1 MDTEYKRKRVAKAC
15 QRCRSMKSKCDGQ
28 RPACSRCRGYG
39 YTCIYRLQR
48 PRLRAGTSDRF
59 SPGVSEGLPDLHDA
73 IHQQERLL
81 DHVIS
86 LLPSG
91 PEQEAVLLKSSRI
104 KSQLDDVISSTRT
117 EVTPRAVASD
127 ACGKSPS
134 SHADR
139 SPGYLGEVSDIRF
152 VNLVKQFLQNQDGS
166 TRTQEDF
173 ESYDQGESLVSADK
187 AACKTILLPVLE
199 EAQQYITAYFTTI
212 HVAYPFIPESRFM
225 QDYKTLRDQDSPQTQ
240 NDTICAIGAYYR
252 TLPGKDETDDG
263 LHEKYFLCAL
273 TLAPTTN
280 LERSLAQV
288 SLLLARCFY
297 LLVVCKTESCWT
309 ILGQAVRVAQSI
321 GLHVENDDIDHT
333 KLNQSLEIEER
344 RRVWYS
350 IYVLDRLLSLQLGR
364 PPAIHDDDFNVPL
377 PARASDAEI
386 DWTGNVVEEKT
397 DNTPSSGDYFLA
409 VIAFSGIVGR
419 VLRGLYCPRRSH
431 FASEDLL
438 NTKDLDRQLVQWK
451 LALPRVLRFDLGH
464 TFEQSHIFSRQRNM
478 LAIKYHHLR
487 ALIYRPYLCHPLLM
501 HLGDP
506 AATIS
511 QLDWPLIRA
520 NERTCIMEARET
532 ARLLH
537 GISSKEDLVH
547 DFPWWQ
553 MISCLVCASSILLV
567 SSMFAE
573 ESLELSPELDTV
585 GLSDDAETCLKVF
598 DALSKNSPGAKIAR
612 DMMKALQE
620 CGVRWK
626 DASGS
631 TPKTS
636 REGVKAFSHSPD
648 FQNQPSYMSAMP
660 ASLHVGDYGQHF
672 AASGGPMPTNCYWPA
687 EIVDSMAWS
696 AQFFDFGHGRSGHTE
711 GVEQSQGE
719 NNESM

>member
-15 QRCRSMKSKCDGQ
+15 QRCRSMKSK
-28 RPACSRCRGYG
+28 
-39 YTCIYRLQR
+39 R

-104 KSQLDDVISSTRT
+104 KSQLDDVISSTRA
-117 EVTPRAVASD
+117 EVTPRAVASG

-152 VNLVKQFLQNQDGS
+152 VNIVKQFLQNQDGS

-173 ESYDQGESLVSADK
+173 ESYDQGESLVSPDK
-187 AACKTILLPVLE
+187 AAGKTILLPVLE

-212 HVAYPFIPESRFM
+212 HIAYPFIPESRFM

-240 NDTICAIGAYYR
+240 NGRSNVRTALLCRPCLLKRLLLDLVLMLADTICAIGAYYR

-297 LLVVCKTESCWT
+297 LLVVCRTERQANSHSCWT

-333 KLNQSLEIEER
+333 KLNHSLEIEER

-377 PARASDAEI
+377 PARASDVEI
-386 DWTGNVVEEKT
+386 DWTGDVVEEKT

-464 TFEQSHIFSRQRNM
+464 TFEQSHIFSRQ
-478 LAIKYHHLR
+478 AC
-487 ALIYRPYLCHPLLM
+487 PY
-501 HLGDP
+501 
-506 AATIS
+506 
-511 QLDWPLIRA
+511 
-520 NERTCIMEARET
+520 
-532 ARLLH
+532 
-537 GISSKEDLVH
+537 
-547 DFPWWQ
+547 
-553 MISCLVCASSILLV
+553 
-567 SSMFAE
+567 
-573 ESLELSPELDTV
+573 
-585 GLSDDAETCLKVF
+585 
-598 DALSKNSPGAKIAR
+598 
-612 DMMKALQE
+612 
-620 CGVRWK
+620 
-626 DASGS
+626 
-631 TPKTS
+631 TS
-636 REGVKAFSHSPD
+636 
-648 FQNQPSYMSAMP
+648 
-660 ASLHVGDYGQHF
+660 
-672 AASGGPMPTNCYWPA
+672 
-687 EIVDSMAWS
+687 
-696 AQFFDFGHGRSGHTE
+696 
-711 GVEQSQGE
+711 
-719 NNESM
+719 

>member
-15 QRCRSMKSKCDGQ
+15 QRCRSMKSK
-28 RPACSRCRGYG
+28 
-39 YTCIYRLQR
+39 R

-104 KSQLDDVISSTRT
+104 KSQLDHVISSTRT

-152 VNLVKQFLQNQDGS
+152 VNLVKQFLQTQDGS

-173 ESYDQGESLVSADK
+173 ESYDQGESLVSPDK

-212 HVAYPFIPESRFM
+212 HIAYPFIPESRFM
-225 QDYKTLRDQDSPQTQ
+225 QDYKALRDQDSPQTQ

-297 LLVVCKTESCWT
+297 LLVVCRTESCWT

-333 KLNQSLEIEER
+333 KLNHSLEIEER

-386 DWTGNVVEEKT
+386 DWTGDVIQEKT

-431 FASEDLL
+431 FASGDLL

-464 TFEQSHIFSRQRNM
+464 TFEQSHIFSRQ
-478 LAIKYHHLR
+478 AC
-487 ALIYRPYLCHPLLM
+487 PY
-501 HLGDP
+501 
-506 AATIS
+506 
-511 QLDWPLIRA
+511 
-520 NERTCIMEARET
+520 
-532 ARLLH
+532 
-537 GISSKEDLVH
+537 
-547 DFPWWQ
+547 
-553 MISCLVCASSILLV
+553 
-567 SSMFAE
+567 
-573 ESLELSPELDTV
+573 
-585 GLSDDAETCLKVF
+585 
-598 DALSKNSPGAKIAR
+598 
-612 DMMKALQE
+612 
-620 CGVRWK
+620 
-626 DASGS
+626 
-631 TPKTS
+631 TS
-636 REGVKAFSHSPD
+636 
-648 FQNQPSYMSAMP
+648 
-660 ASLHVGDYGQHF
+660 
-672 AASGGPMPTNCYWPA
+672 
-687 EIVDSMAWS
+687 
-696 AQFFDFGHGRSGHTE
+696 
-711 GVEQSQGE
+711 
-719 NNESM
+719 

>member
-15 QRCRSMKSKCDGQ
+15 QRCRSMKSK
-28 RPACSRCRGYG
+28 
-39 YTCIYRLQR
+39 R

-152 VNLVKQFLQNQDGS
+152 VNLVKQFLQTQDGG
-166 TRTQEDF
+166 TRTQDDF
-173 ESYDQGESLVSADK
+173 ESYDQGESLVSPDK

-199 EAQQYITAYFTTI
+199 EAQQYITAYFITI
-212 HVAYPFIPESRFM
+212 HIAYPFIPESRFM
-225 QDYKTLRDQDSPQTQ
+225 QDYKTLRDQGSSQAQ
-240 NDTICAIGAYYR
+240 NGRSNVRIALLYTICAVGAYYR

-297 LLVVCKTESCWT
+297 LLVVCRTE
-309 ILGQAVRVAQSI
+309 R
-321 GLHVENDDIDHT
+321 NDDIGHT
-333 KLNQSLEIEER
+333 KLNHSLEIEER

-377 PARASDAEI
+377 PARAPDAEI

-431 FASEDLL
+431 FASGDLL
-438 NTKDLDRQLVQWK
+438 NIKDLDRQLVQWK

-464 TFEQSHIFSRQRNM
+464 TFEQSHIFSRQ
-478 LAIKYHHLR
+478 AC
-487 ALIYRPYLCHPLLM
+487 PY
-501 HLGDP
+501 
-506 AATIS
+506 
-511 QLDWPLIRA
+511 
-520 NERTCIMEARET
+520 
-532 ARLLH
+532 
-537 GISSKEDLVH
+537 
-547 DFPWWQ
+547 
-553 MISCLVCASSILLV
+553 
-567 SSMFAE
+567 
-573 ESLELSPELDTV
+573 
-585 GLSDDAETCLKVF
+585 
-598 DALSKNSPGAKIAR
+598 
-612 DMMKALQE
+612 
-620 CGVRWK
+620 
-626 DASGS
+626 
-631 TPKTS
+631 TS
-636 REGVKAFSHSPD
+636 
-648 FQNQPSYMSAMP
+648 
-660 ASLHVGDYGQHF
+660 
-672 AASGGPMPTNCYWPA
+672 
-687 EIVDSMAWS
+687 
-696 AQFFDFGHGRSGHTE
+696 
-711 GVEQSQGE
+711 
-719 NNESM
+719 